1 MLFKY
6 TPDASSHVGVATSD
20 ASSHDGVATTDS
32 SSHDGVATT
41 DSSSH
46 DGVATTDSS
55 SHDGVATTDRYSNKC
70 WRQQC
75 SKYQPLTQRIPS
87 RVGWYV
93 VVRHLVEQEKVAL
106 MALALIQEVLPTLA
120 SFPAPPPP
128 PPPPPPL
135 FLLTVCGSLG
145 VRPVNHKTCSSA
157 IANANNDVII
167 CSCH

>member
-1 MLFKY
+1 MLLSLSLFSSPSPGIGPVLFKY
-6 TPDASSHVGVATSD
+6 TPDAT
-20 ASSHDGVATTDS
+20 
-32 SSHDGVATT
+32 SHDGVATT

-75 SKYQPLTQRIPS
+75 SKYQPLTRRIPS

-120 SFPAPPPP
+120 SFPA
-128 PPPPPPL
+128 
-135 FLLTVCGSLG
+135 FLAYSMWEPGSEASQPQLS
-145 VRPVNHKTCSSA
+145 VV
-157 IANANNDVII
+157 
-167 CSCH
+167 